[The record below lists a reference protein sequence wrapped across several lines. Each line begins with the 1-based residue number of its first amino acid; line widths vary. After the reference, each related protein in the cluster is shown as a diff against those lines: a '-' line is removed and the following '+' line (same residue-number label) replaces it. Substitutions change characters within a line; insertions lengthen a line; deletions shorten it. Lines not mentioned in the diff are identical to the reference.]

1 MMRCFRCKEE
11 NDHVIATRLTKD
23 GTSIRR
29 RRECR
34 SCGTRVTTYEEV
46 SEKAGPSV
54 VDETGKCIKP
64 SGVKDKS
71 RKYID
76 DACVGLPVSLHE
88 RDHAA
93 ESIAF
98 LVKEYGEALVPTDV
112 FFGWIA
118 EMLGE
123 LHEVARVRFELSM
136 QATDIAECIP
146 IILDGVVR
154 ECTQKVKMAQQSRT
168 EIGEDNSV

>member
-1 MMRCFRCKEE
+1 MRCFRCKEE
-11 NDHVIATRLTKD
+11 TDRVISTRSTKD

-34 SCGTRVTTYEEV
+34 SCGARVTTYEEA
-46 SEKAGPSV
+46 SEKAGPSA

-64 SGVKDKS
+64 SDVKNKS
-71 RKYID
+71 QKYID
-76 DACVGLPVSLHE
+76 DACVNLSVSLHE

-123 LHEVARVRFELSM
+123 LHEVARVRFELSV

-154 ECTQKVKMAQQSRT
+154 ECTEKVKLAQQCRT
-168 EIGEDNSV
+168 ETDEDIPV